1 VILRDLE
8 SDEQFIGKEIICAS
22 QKDKK
27 VIEELGGRKMGE
39 PCIYLSRLIKFG
51 LTEGG
56 SVCSYQSKFHLVFEQ
71 EAVSLKEEKSNRQFA
86 SEGFTE
92 S

>member
-1 VILRDLE
+1 
-8 SDEQFIGKEIICAS
+8 
-22 QKDKK
+22 
-27 VIEELGGRKMGE
+27 
-39 PCIYLSRLIKFG
+39 
-51 LTEGG
+51 
-56 SVCSYQSKFHLVFEQ
+56 VCSYQSKFHLVFEQ